1 MAGQIPRLLVHG
13 FESVTGAGLEGVVA
27 GPYGHDTMQ
36 WMAFAEGTAAFA
48 EGTAAFAA
56 ML

>member
-36 WMAFAEGTAAFA
+36 WMAFAQGTAAFA
-48 EGTAAFAA
+48 QGTAAFAA